1 MESQEAFAIALRKI
15 RKAKSRSQED
25 FDEISRTYISA
36 LERGLKSPTLRKVE
50 VIAEALGVHPLT
62 LLLASYSE
70 GRTEEEVSEL
80 VRACQRELQELLDAR
95 DD

>member
-1 MESQEAFAIALRKI
+1 MDSQEDFAFALRMI

-50 VIAEALGVHPLT
+50 VIAKALGVHPLT
-62 LLLASYSE
+62 LLLAAFSA
-70 GRTEEEVSEL
+70 GRTEEEVGEL
-80 VRACQRELQELLDAR
+80 VQTCQKELQELLGAR
-95 DD
+95 DE